1 MSQTPRQSERPNK
14 GKAPKRYEMEDD
26 ATTNSPATTSR
37 QELSAEMAATTP
49 TQDTDRQQPDIL
61 KALANMQK
69 EMTKQI
75 NAVQKVINTQ
85 KEQTAASIK
94 SLQKEIKAV
103 AEKVDGKGQS
113 TAAVSGEVE
122 GVQIDAAAS
131 AATSNNGESL
141 INNSFHSQGSAS
153 HKAKIYPLPKFGGL
167 PEEWSTFVEDFRQT
181 TAEFA
186 YTPLQNIIRI
196 REALYGDARE
206 TVESL
211 LSSSKNVEMIIS
223 TLSQTFGRPEQ
234 LIRSQIDK
242 VSAISY
248 VPEVKLDLLEKFSTK
263 VTNMVRFLQTADGKH
278 HLSNPTLLS
287 ELVSKLPQSKQMQWA
302 EKCISLDRPVDLVD
316 FCEWLDNVKR
326 IANMVSDGLPS
337 APAHQNKRS
346 QNKNKFAFTASV
358 GHKCVICS
366 GSCQSITNCHQ
377 FKNLPIDDR
386 WKKARDLRL
395 CFSCLKGQHQVV
407 KCFNKQRCGIDGCDK
422 SHNYILHKTADTGK
436 HKQTNVTACSE
447 TESPRRNFHAGSKSS
462 EILFQ
467 MIPIKLY
474 GPKKCISTYAFIDDG
489 ADATMLEWELGK
501 QIGLQGRKGN
511 LRLQWLNGHC
521 SSQQSETVE
530 VSISGTQN
538 ECVKYKISNIFLIKN
553 LELPTQSFALNGL
566 KCSSDLSKL
575 PIENYFNIKPQMI
588 LSLTHA
594 FLTVPIDVP
603 MCPDDNGPIA
613 VKTRLGWVV
622 YGPCGT
628 ESEHLTKRVLHTRK
642 SSAEDVSLESIM
654 RQYFDTESCMVKL
667 DAKPVLSKD
676 DQRALA
682 ILKNT
687 TTLRGG
693 RFQCGLLWKSDKYKF
708 PDSYSM
714 ALKRLQ
720 LVERKFKTNKKL
732 EMGYR
737 SKMRHLLNEGY
748 ARRLTAEEEKIISDK
763 TFFLPHFAVVNP
775 RKDSLRLVFDA
786 AAKVQGVSLNDHLLP
801 GPDLN
806 QSLLSVMF
814 KFREKPIA
822 VCGDIK
828 EMFLQVGIIKEDQE
842 AQRFL
847 YRESESQP
855 VSQYVM
861 TRAIFGATCS
871 PTIAQY
877 VKNTNAEIFVDK
889 YPRAVEAIIR
899 KHYVDDYVDC
909 FSSVE
914 EAIKVVEEVITI
926 H

>member
-1 MSQTPRQSERPNK
+1 
-14 GKAPKRYEMEDD
+14 
-26 ATTNSPATTSR
+26 
-37 QELSAEMAATTP
+37 
-49 TQDTDRQQPDIL
+49 
-61 KALANMQK
+61 
-69 EMTKQI
+69 
-75 NAVQKVINTQ
+75 
-85 KEQTAASIK
+85 
-94 SLQKEIKAV
+94 
-103 AEKVDGKGQS
+103 
-113 TAAVSGEVE
+113 
-122 GVQIDAAAS
+122 
-131 AATSNNGESL
+131 
-141 INNSFHSQGSAS
+141 
-153 HKAKIYPLPKFGGL
+153 
-167 PEEWSTFVEDFRQT
+167 
-181 TAEFA
+181 
-186 YTPLQNIIRI
+186 
-196 REALYGDARE
+196 
-206 TVESL
+206 
-211 LSSSKNVEMIIS
+211 
-223 TLSQTFGRPEQ
+223 
-234 LIRSQIDK
+234 
-242 VSAISY
+242 
-248 VPEVKLDLLEKFSTK
+248 
-263 VTNMVRFLQTADGKH
+263 
-278 HLSNPTLLS
+278 
-287 ELVSKLPQSKQMQWA
+287 
-302 EKCISLDRPVDLVD
+302 
-316 FCEWLDNVKR
+316 
-326 IANMVSDGLPS
+326 
-337 APAHQNKRS
+337 
-346 QNKNKFAFTASV
+346 
-358 GHKCVICS
+358 
-366 GSCQSITNCHQ
+366 
-377 FKNLPIDDR
+377 
-386 WKKARDLRL
+386 
-395 CFSCLKGQHQVV
+395 
-407 KCFNKQRCGIDGCDK
+407 
-422 SHNYILHKTADTGK
+422 
-436 HKQTNVTACSE
+436 
-447 TESPRRNFHAGSKSS
+447 
-462 EILFQ
+462 

-511 LRLQWLNGHC
+511 LKLQWLNGHC

-530 VSISGTQN
+530 VSISGTQDD
-538 ECVKYKISNIFLIKN
+538 CVKYKISNIFLIKN

-628 ESEHLTKRVLHTRK
+628 ESEHLTKRVLLTRK
-642 SSAEDVSLESIM
+642 SSAEDVTLESIM

-693 RFQCGLLWKSDKYKF
+693 RFQCGLLWKSDEYKF

-737 SKMRHLLNEGY
+737 SKMRHLLNKGY

-877 VKNTNAEIFVDK
+877 VKNTNAEMFVDK

-926 H
+926 HKQGGFEMHKIVSNCESINKHFGNPARQTMNITSGNPEKILGMQWSPATDDFVFDCRFQRVPDDILENKRIPTKREVLSLVMSVFDPFGLLGDFTISGKIFMQSLWKSGLGWDEFIPEALCDSWKSWLCGLVKNTPYFL